1 MLWKSIV
8 SKSLSEKRKKKN
20 SGSDAGFVQWYIGV
34 TIVQKSDNKIGNI
47 HKGRPILG

>member
-20 SGSDAGFVQWYIGV
+20 SGSDAGFAQWYIGV
-34 TIVQKSDNKIGNI
+34 MEIQI
-47 HKGRPILG
+47 ILF